1 LNGNPLVEPGYLS
14 DGRNHTEL
22 RSALAV
28 PLEGSAGVIAVL
40 AFYRTAQDAF
50 TKEDLEVAEIV
61 ASRMAALME
70 QPAPKAARAAG
81 AH

>member
-1 LNGNPLVEPGYLS
+1 
-14 DGRNHTEL
+14 
-22 RSALAV
+22 
-28 PLEGSAGVIAVL
+28 LEGSAGVIAVL